1 MKKGLIDYN
10 LNSDVAQKIT
20 FFDVIRNVIRTLN
33 IEEDN
38 PYSKMVVKN
47 IKAIAIEIENN
58 IDVYLEELKIPFRTE
73 EFLLILFQA
82 LYEDKLCSDGKKS
95 TNRSEIYKNY

>member
-1 MKKGLIDYN
+1 MKKGFTDYN
-10 LNSDVAQKIT
+10 LNSDDAQKSS

-33 IEEDN
+33 IDEDN
-38 PYSKMVVKN
+38 PYSRMVAKN

-95 TNRSEIYKNY
+95 INRNEIYKNY

>member
-1 MKKGLIDYN
+1 MDYN
-10 LNSDVAQKIT
+10 INSDVAQKSS
-20 FFDVIRNVIRTLN
+20 FFDVIRKVIRTLN
-33 IEEDN
+33 IDEDN
-38 PYSKMVVKN
+38 PYSRMLVKN

-82 LYEDKLCSDGKKS
+82 LYEEKLCSDGNNS
-95 TNRSEIYKNY
+95 INRNEIYKYY

>member
-1 MKKGLIDYN
+1 MKKGFIDYN
-10 LNSDVAQKIT
+10 LNSDVAQKSS

-33 IEEDN
+33 VDENN
-38 PYSKMVVKN
+38 PYSQMIVKN

-82 LYEDKLCSDGKKS
+82 LYEEKSCSDGRNS
-95 TNRSEIYKNY
+95 INRNEIYKNN

>member
-1 MKKGLIDYN
+1 MKKAFIEYN
-10 LNSDVAQKIT
+10 VAQNNS
-20 FFDVIRNVIRTLN
+20 FFDAIRKVIRTLN
-33 IEEDN
+33 IDENN

-47 IKAIAIEIENN
+47 IKAMAIEIEKN

-82 LYEDKLCSDGKKS
+82 LYEEKLCSGRKKS
-95 TNRSEIYKNY
+95 FNPNEIHKNL

>member
-1 MKKGLIDYN
+1 MKEIFIEQKSH
-10 LNSDVAQKIT
+10 SDVAQNNS
-20 FFDVIRNVIRTLN
+20 FFDTIRKVIRTLDLD
-33 IEEDN
+33 DN
-38 PYSKMVVKN
+38 NPCSRLVVKN
-47 IKAIAIEIENN
+47 IRAIAIEIENN